1 MEGVCEKS
9 GETSS
14 SKEEFRVVIKLTE
27 YQKKALHDLKS
38 LIKNDPGDDL
48 FCSFEGSHA
57 TIWGVPLLGHTKS
70 DSVILKFLKARNFEV
85 FDAYA
90 MIMNTLLWRDEVGI
104 ELLLQDDVGIHDNK
118 SVMFTHGYDKEG
130 YPVWY
135 LVLEDV
141 LVNNRS
147 QITSYDDQEGR
158 KFFRWLI
165 QFTEKNVRKIVCST
179 RGQNSILLVID
190 LKSLTRYGN
199 RDLYKVIYK
208 YLQMLSDYYPEFVA
222 KQLWINVAWWYRN
235 YCRVYSMVFDAWS
248 TNQVVFSG
256 QTKTIETLFTYIS
269 PVQVPVKYGG
279 LSRDNEQDFH
289 QSSTDDISPD
299 VTINPSATQRL
310 EFHFTKPCK
319 VIWDLRMISWDAV
332 YEAKFEPDSKESYTT
347 AISRPRKLTANDEPV
362 ISEGFSVDEPGKL
375 VLAICNI
382 SSKKKKLLTRVRVVS
397 SEMNTE
403 PEASLRG
410 WLVQSDD
417 ESSMIC

>member
-1 MEGVCEKS
+1 MEDVCEKS

-14 SKEEFRVVIKLTE
+14 SREEFRVASKLTE

-38 LIKNDPGDDL
+38 LIQNGPGNDQVS
-48 FCSFEGSHA
+48 SFEGYHA
-57 TIWGVPLLGHTKS
+57 TIWGVPLLGDNRS
-70 DSVILKFLKARNFEV
+70 DTIILKFLKAKNFEV

-90 MIMNTLLWRDEVGI
+90 MIRNTLLWRNEVGI

-141 LVNNRS
+141 LINNRS
-147 QITSYDDQEGR
+147 QITLYDVQEGR
-158 KFFRWLI
+158 NFFRWLI
-165 QFTEKNVRKIVCST
+165 KFTEKNIRKIVCST
-179 RGQNSILLVID
+179 RGDDSILLVID

-222 KQLWINVAWWYRN
+222 KQFLSLLYLI
-235 YCRVYSMVFDAWS
+235 MIPVFDAH
-248 TNQVVFSG
+248 NR
-256 QTKTIETLFTYIS
+256 YIS
-269 PVQVPVKYGG
+269 PAQVPVKYGG

-289 QSSTDDISPD
+289 QSSSNDVSPNVTISP
-299 VTINPSATQRL
+299 SGTQRL
-310 EFHFTKPCK
+310 EFHFTKPCN
-319 VIWDLRMISWDAV
+319 VLWDLRMISWDAI
-332 YEAKFEPDSKESYTT
+332 YEAKFEPDSKESYIT

-362 ISEGFSVDEPGKL
+362 ISEGFSADEPGKL
-375 VLAICNI
+375 VLTIRNT

-397 SEMNTE
+397 SDLNTE